1 MGRPLY
7 AESVARSLWETACGR
22 RGTATGG
29 NNGLGGTPPH
39 THCPASGSGSL
50 NTQKTS
56 KCTQILTVH
65 THALC
70 IMCSSS
76 ISEWCQKQIRRHSE
90 RRTHLSVFVYLG
102 QSVCAVQTRSVQGVC
117 VVYLWKFIQSDV
129 FVLGTL
135 PGHYWKYLL
144 ILETMRK
151 CGGGKTEKWTFWRNC
166 QFKEN
171 IKEKNKYTVK
181 NIIN

>member
-117 VVYLWKFIQSDV
+117 VCLSVEV
-129 FVLGTL
+129 
-135 PGHYWKYLL
+135 
-144 ILETMRK
+144 
-151 CGGGKTEKWTFWRNC
+151 
-166 QFKEN
+166 
-171 IKEKNKYTVK
+171 YTVRRVCTWDPSRTLLEISFDLRNYEEMWWRK
-181 NIIN
+181 DWKMNILKKLSI